1 MFTRLIGAAAGLAA
15 AVTLGAAGS
24 TGPVGP
30 GSAAASGQP
39 APSVAGAPAGTGSES
54 PLHRW
59 CAQRMHDAVVEDNDA
74 YEARDAERYEAV
86 LHPDM
91 LFVQDGDVTYGR
103 DAIMETARHTFSV
116 PGWHW
121 STEILSE
128 TTYGCSSGVAVL
140 TASMA
145 TAEKTTNYHVTMTM
159 TQNRGK
165 WTVAMDSVHLI
176 DTVYH

>member
-1 MFTRLIGAAAGLAA
+1 MFKRLVVATIGLAA
-15 AVTLGAAGS
+15 AVTLGAAAS
-24 TGPVGP
+24 AGPAT
-30 GSAAASGQP
+30 AAAQGADAAVVGES
-39 APSVAGAPAGTGSES
+39 APTGDG

-59 CAQRMHDAVVEDNDA
+59 CAQRMHDAVVEDNAA
-74 YEARDAERYEAV
+74 YEARDAERYEAI

-91 LFVQDGDVTYGR
+91 LFVQDGDVTEGR

-128 TTYGCSSGVAVL
+128 TTYGCSTGVAVL
-140 TASMA
+140 LASM
-145 TAEKTTNYHVTMTM
+145 TTTEKTTNYHVTMTM
-159 TQNRGK
+159 TQNWGK

-176 DTVYH
+176 DVVEH